1 MKNTYKISG
10 MTCGGCVRTVETI
23 LKNQPG
29 VIEVSVSLE
38 LGEAEI
44 HFDERVTIAE
54 KFADSIAKMGY
65 EMSI

>member
-1 MKNTYKISG
+1 
-10 MTCGGCVRTVETI
+10 VRTVETI